1 MATVDYEEKQQEKLL
16 SDGLAY
22 ANRFINRQYLA
33 NIDVHQVEKI
43 PDDYRFMRLFR
54 ISKLVFD
61 SEENTNDKLISVY
74 GALNSIRSTVI
85 IVIRAFKT
93 HVEIYLGT
101 RCANAS
107 TAGSILKDSM
117 SGNFGGSD
125 IENLNMSEI
134 QNVMKCESEMGE
146 PEKSVSSV
154 TLVPSLRDEEKDR
167 YVQGL
172 EKVIDTM
179 QGREYTAF
187 FIAEPLDS
195 YAIEEKKRG
204 LEHLYST
211 ISPYSETSLSYG
223 TNESRAVA
231 EGTFNSFSSSINE
244 SVTNST
250 SESEFSS
257 NSYGTS
263 SSFGFNSSS
272 SSSGSSSGSSSSFGS
287 SSTVS
292 YGSSQSWSNAVSKG
306 RAATD
311 SEGTNR
317 TETSTVGSSRTL
329 TIRHQN
335 KAVIELMDHIDRQL
349 VRIRECESFG
359 LWSTAAYFVSSDV
372 QTTVIGASTLSATLA
387 GDNTQ
392 IDRSYINTWDSSN
405 GNLQAKEIID
415 SITHGKH
422 PLILLPRENQFDE
435 QHVKPTVLVS
445 GKELPIFLSLPHH
458 SVPGL
463 VVDYMASFGRDVFN
477 PDGNPYNAKIGLGRV
492 LHKGVIQQVPVGL
505 DLEEFRSHCFITG
518 STGSGKSNTTYHL
531 ISSFIERKVPFLVIE
546 PAKGEYKY
554 AFAKLKGLNVFWTN
568 PYVFQLLHLNP
579 FSFPEEI
586 HILEHLDRL
595 IEIFNACWPLYSAM
609 PAILK
614 SSIERAYSSCGWDLL
629 HSIHIDVGTHKYPTF
644 EDLLRELPRVIGE
657 SSYSS
662 ETKGDYIGALV
673 TRVSSL
679 TNGIMGSV
687 LCSEEE
693 IPDTVLF
700 DENTIVDLSRV
711 GSSETKSMLM
721 GVLVMKLNEHRIAKS
736 IGMNLKLRH
745 ITILEEAHNL
755 LRRTSTAQSAE
766 SANVAGKSVE
776 MISNSIAEMRTYGEG
791 FIIVDQSPTAVDISA
806 IKNTNTKIVMR
817 LPERADFETI
827 GNAFALD
834 EDQIREISRL
844 RRGAAIVSQMGWL
857 EPVMVAVDRA
867 TDVYETP
874 SRRILAEPL
883 DDGSIE
889 SIVALVMNQFNNAFF
904 NERPLKKILDEGKLT
919 SNRKE
924 VVLQQYRI
932 ISRKAK
938 SDDYLNSTDIAR
950 FIIETVGCKDLASI
964 FPININPKDSLDL
977 NKRKY
982 FVWQK
987 RVIDHIDHYARI
999 KDGEM
1004 KKEIAKDL
1012 VIYMARVNKNPMY
1025 ERVVQILG
1033 GK

>member
-1 MATVDYEEKQQEKLL
+1 MATTDYDEKQQEKILAT
-16 SDGLAY
+16 GLAY

-33 NIDVHQVEKI
+33 NIDVHQVEKS
-43 PDDYRFMRLFR
+43 PDDYRLMRLFR
-54 ISKLVFD
+54 LSKLVFD
-61 SEENTNDKLISVY
+61 PEENTNDKLISVY
-74 GALNSIRSTVI
+74 GALNSIQSTVL
-85 IVIRAFKT
+85 VVVRSFKT
-93 HVEIYLGT
+93 CVEIYLGT

-117 SGNFGGSD
+117 SGNFGGSE
-125 IENLNMSEI
+125 IENLVESEI
-134 QNVMKCESEMGE
+134 RTVMSGGDERNGM
-146 PEKSVSSV
+146 EKSVSSV

-167 YVQGL
+167 FVQGL
-172 EKVIDTM
+172 EKLIDTM
-179 QGREYTAF
+179 QGREYTAYI
-187 FIAEPLDS
+187 IAEPLS
-195 YAIEEKKRG
+195 SRAIEEKKRG
-204 LEHLYST
+204 LEHLYAT
-211 ISPYSETSLSYG
+211 ISPFSETSLSYG
-223 TNESRAVA
+223 TNSSHAVA

-250 SESEFSS
+250 SQSEFSS
-257 NSYGTS
+257 HADGTN
-263 SSFGFNSSS
+263 SSFGFSSGSHDANSSS
-272 SSSGSSSGSSSSFGS
+272 SASASFGS
-287 SSTVS
+287 SSTDS

-306 RAATD
+306 RANTD

-317 TETSTVGSSRTL
+317 SVTETTGSSRTL

-335 KAVIELMDHIDRQL
+335 KSVIELMDHIDRQL

-359 LWSTAAYFVSSDV
+359 LWSTAAYFVSTDV
-372 QTTVIGASTLSATLA
+372 QTTVIGASTLSAILA

-392 IDRSYINTWDSSN
+392 IDRSFINTWDGAN
-405 GNLQAKEIID
+405 GNRQVKDIIA

-422 PLILLPRENQFDE
+422 PIILLPRENQYDE
-435 QHVKPTVLVS
+435 QQVKPTVLVS

-463 VVDYMASFGRDVFN
+463 VVDYMASFGRAVFN
-477 PDGNPYNAKIGLGRV
+477 PDGNTQSAKIGLGRV
-492 LHKGVIQQVPVGL
+492 LHKGVIQQVPVEL

-531 ISSFIERKVPFLVIE
+531 INSFVDRKVPFLVVE

-554 AFAKLKGLNVFWTN
+554 AFGKLEGINIFWTN
-568 PYVFQLLHLNP
+568 PYIFQLLHLNP

-614 SSIERAYSSCGWDLL
+614 ASIERAYSSCGWDLL
-629 HSIHIDVGTHKYPTF
+629 HSLHMDVGTHKFPTF

-657 SSYSS
+657 SSYSA

-687 LCSEEE
+687 LCSEDE
-693 IPDTVLF
+693 ISDQVLF
-700 DENTIVDLSRV
+700 DQNTIVDLSRV
-711 GSSETKSMLM
+711 GSSETKALLM

-736 IGMNLKLRH
+736 IGMNLNLRH
-745 ITILEEAHNL
+745 ITVLEEAHNL
-755 LRRTSTAQSAE
+755 LRRTSTSQSAE

-827 GNAFALD
+827 GNAFALE
-834 EDQIREISRL
+834 EDQIREIARL
-844 RRGAAIVSQMGWL
+844 RRGAAIVSQTGWL
-857 EPVMVAVDRA
+857 EPVMVGIDRA
-867 TDVYETP
+867 SNRFEMP
-874 SRRILAEPL
+874 SRRITAEPL
-883 DDGSIE
+883 DDGSMGA
-889 SIVALVMNQFNNAFF
+889 IVELVSNQFNNTFF
-904 NERPLKKILDEGKLT
+904 NERPLRKLLDESRLSG
-919 SNRKE
+919 NRKA
-924 VVLQQYRI
+924 VIMQQYRI
-932 ISRKAK
+932 LARKE
-938 SDDYLNSTDIAR
+938 SSGEYLNSADKAR
-950 FIIETVGCKDLASI
+950 FVIEAVGCKEMASI
-964 FPININPKDSLDL
+964 YPLYLNPDDSTEI

-982 FVWQK
+982 GAWQK
-987 RVIDHIDHYARI
+987 KIMDHLDHYTQIR
-999 KDGEM
+999 DEQM
-1004 KKEIAKDL
+1004 KRDIAKDL
-1012 VIYMARVNKNPMY
+1012 IIYMARVARNPIY
-1025 ERVVQILG
+1025 GRAIQLLG